1 MAYKRLQRVRIELQ
15 KRGLCALS
23 LAKGH
28 RRSVSPSPVQ
38 VTEFGN
44 PRVHQLR
51 LAYPPGRGPIP
62 AAETLTSR
70 TDRLNALRD
79 VDLRRG
85 GRIGTPHR
93 EGDDDANEDQGHAD
107 GTGDVVLHQ
116 LVLTAVK
123 ILRTN

>member
-38 VTEFGN
+38 VTEFRN
-44 PRVHQLR
+44 PRVLLR
-51 LAYPPGRGPIP
+51 LAYPPCRGPVP

-70 TDRLNALRD
+70 TVRLNALRD
-79 VDLRRG
+79 VDFRRG

-93 EGDDDANEDQGHAD
+93 ERDDDANEDQGHAD
-107 GTGDVVLHQ
+107 GTGDVMLHQ